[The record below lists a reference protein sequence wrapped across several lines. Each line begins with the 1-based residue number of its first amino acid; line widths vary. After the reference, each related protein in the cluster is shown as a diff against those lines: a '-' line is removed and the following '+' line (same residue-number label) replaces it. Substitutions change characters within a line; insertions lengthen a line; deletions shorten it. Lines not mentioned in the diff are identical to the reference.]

1 MVNASAKVN
10 VSLSLRE
17 VRAVLR
23 AVEMASHVVF
33 DRRAPF
39 GIENQSEVYRAL
51 CDAESTVSYAL
62 GEFAAGRP
70 CGECGAGFRLAYR
83 WRDEPIAKP
92 FSKEV
97 A

>member
-1 MVNASAKVN
+1 MVNAKVN

-23 AVEMASHVVF
+23 AVELASHVVY
-33 DRRAPF
+33 DCRAPL
-39 GIENQSEVYRAL
+39 GYENQSEVYRVLCGVESAL
-51 CDAESTVSYAL
+51 CAGL
-62 GEFAAGRP
+62 GEFAAGRS
-70 CGECGAGFRLAYR
+70 CGEWGAGYRVACR

-92 FSKEV
+92 FGGKEV